1 MKNFSPISVFFVK
14 ECGYQDQE
22 DMILDAIVFG
32 TQDHKVHEK
41 CIGEG
46 SDLTL
51 EKTTNFACTCEIS
64 MQQIQSIGDKSVH
77 GI

>member
-1 MKNFSPISVFFVK
+1 
-14 ECGYQDQE
+14 
-22 DMILDAIVFG
+22 MILDAIVFG

-51 EKTTNFACTCEIS
+51 EKTTNFARTCEIS
-64 MQQIQSIGDKSVH
+64 MQQIQSMGDKSVN